1 MNKIDVTVPRKI
13 WAGDHHEFRR
23 WCWETYGRYI
33 DKSQPVEIKLR
44 FRWF

>member
-1 MNKIDVTVPRKI
+1 MNKINITVPRKI
-13 WAGDHHEFRR
+13 WAGDQQEYRR

-33 DKSQPVEIKLR
+33 DQNQPVEIKLR